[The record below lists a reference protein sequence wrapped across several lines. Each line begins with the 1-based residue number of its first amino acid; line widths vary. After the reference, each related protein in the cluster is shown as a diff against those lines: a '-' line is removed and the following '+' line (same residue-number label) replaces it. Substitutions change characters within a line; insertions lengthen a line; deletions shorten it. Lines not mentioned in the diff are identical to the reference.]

1 LRALN
6 ALRAESTLNAT
17 KAALATLSLSLAASL
32 SLPATSAWAR
42 EGVEVGDQSVLA
54 RLVPAEQLEQ
64 AAAQQYQQMALEA
77 RKQNALLPDQH
88 PQVQRLRTIA
98 KRIIPHSLS
107 WNPRARQWQ
116 WQVIAINSK
125 ELNAFCMPGGKIA
138 FYTGILDTLKLT
150 DDEVAMIMGH
160 EVAHALREHARER
173 IGKQTGV
180 RQGANVISGLLGLG
194 GLGDSLLNM
203 GGQLLTLTFSRQDES
218 EADLIGMELAA
229 RAGYNPQAGV
239 TLWQKMAAASKGA
252 PPQFLSTHPSSKT
265 RIQDIQA
272 SLPKV
277 MPLYERAPKP
287 SQRWDAPSRSGL
299 NTQDPLELAYWGR
312 GLGNGLGE
320 DRSVRPA
327 AAGCEA
333 PGCDAASASRSAP
346 APWHVH

>member
-1 LRALN
+1 MRSSPIATRFALARPRRALV
-6 ALRAESTLNAT
+6 
-17 KAALATLSLSLAASL
+17 KAALCGALAGAAALTTL
-32 SLPATSAWAR
+32 PGWAR
-42 EGVEVGDQSVLA
+42 EGVQVGEQSVLA

-64 AAAQQYQQMALEA
+64 AAAQQYSQMVLQA
-77 RKQNALLPDQH
+77 RQQNALLPDQH
-88 PQVQRLRTIA
+88 PQVQRLRSIA
-98 KRIIPHSLS
+98 RRIIPHSLS
-107 WNPRARQWQ
+107 WNKRANQWQ

-138 FYTGILDTLKLT
+138 FYTGILEQLKLT

-180 RQGANVISGLLGLG
+180 RLGANVISGLLGLG

-229 RAGYNPQAGV
+229 RAGYNPQAGI

-252 PPQFLSTHPSSKT
+252 PPQFLSTHPSSAT

-272 SLPKV
+272 TLPRV
-277 MPLYERAPKP
+277 MPIFDRAPKP
-287 SQRWDAPSRSGL
+287 PQRWDAPSRSGL
-299 NTQDPLELAYWGR
+299 NTQDPLQLAFWGR
-312 GLGNGLGE
+312 GEVKLGH
-320 DRSVRPA
+320 A
-327 AAGCEA
+327 AASH
-333 PGCDAASASRSAP
+333 D
-346 APWHVH
+346 HD